1 MQTQLTY
8 CFVWRTALQRINF
21 LICGMNSDEFK
32 QKSGHHMNAPWFQ
45 QSGVPLQTNSPVQ
58 SSSGISLENI
68 RKVYP
73 ARKGTGE
80 VVALDGIGL
89 HVPEGA
95 ILGVIGRSGA
105 GKSSLIRLIN
115 GLERPTQGSV
125 RVNGIEITA
134 LNEPAL
140 RNARRSIG
148 MIFQHFS
155 LLSSRTA
162 FENIALPLEIAG
174 VSKADIGNR
183 VEPLLDMVGLTDKR
197 DRYPAE
203 LSGGQKQRVGIA
215 RALATNPS
223 VLLSDEATSALD
235 PETTDQILALL
246 KRINT
251 ELRLTILFITHEM
264 AVVKALADRVAVLE
278 HGKIVEEGATFD
290 IFASPQHEVTKRFVG
305 SVTGSQVPDWLLTG
319 LRTEHQSGD
328 QAVLHVSFKG
338 ADASGPLV
346 SQISRSF
353 DIDVNILHGQVETIA
368 GHPFGTL
375 IVSVPS
381 SLDLVGKIIGE
392 LKSSGNAVE
401 HLGYVS

>member
-1 MQTQLTY
+1 
-8 CFVWRTALQRINF
+8 
-21 LICGMNSDEFK
+21 
-32 QKSGHHMNAPWFQ
+32 MNAPWLQ
-45 QSGVPLQTNSPVQ
+45 QSGIPLHAASSPA
-58 SSSGISLENI
+58 SPGIVLKGI

-80 VVALDGIGL
+80 VVALDNIDL
-89 HVPEGA
+89 TVPEGS

-125 RVNGIEITA
+125 EVNGTAITA
-134 LNEPAL
+134 LDEPSL
-140 RNARRSIG
+140 RKARRSIG
-148 MIFQHFS
+148 MIFQHFN

-174 VSKADIGNR
+174 VPKDEIVKR
-183 VEPLLDMVGLTDKR
+183 VEPLLEMVGLVDKR

-235 PETTDQILALL
+235 PETTDQILELL
-246 KRINT
+246 KRINA

-264 AVVKALADRVAVLE
+264 AVVKTLADRVAVLE
-278 HGKIVEEGATFD
+278 HGKIVEEGTTFD

-305 SVTGSQVPDWLLTG
+305 SVTGSQVPDWLLAR
-319 LRTEHQSGD
+319 LRAEHQPGD

-338 ADASGPLV
+338 ADASGPLL
-346 SQISRSF
+346 SRIARTF
-353 DIDVNILHGQVETIA
+353 DVDVNIIYGQVETIA

-375 IVSVPS
+375 IVSVPPS
-381 SLDLVGKIIGE
+381 PDLVGKIVSQ
-392 LKSSGNAVE
+392 LKSGGNAVE

>member
-1 MQTQLTY
+1 
-8 CFVWRTALQRINF
+8 
-21 LICGMNSDEFK
+21 MNSSRK
-32 QKSGHHMNAPWFQ
+32 AAHHMNAPWLQ
-45 QSGVPLQTNSPVQ
+45 QSGVPLQTNVPVQ
-58 SSSGISLENI
+58 SSSGIFLENI

-80 VVALDGIGL
+80 VVALDGINL
-89 HVPEGA
+89 HVLEGA

-125 RVNGIEITA
+125 RVNGTEITA
-134 LNEPAL
+134 LDEPAL
-140 RNARRSIG
+140 RTARRSIG
-148 MIFQHFS
+148 MIFQHFN

-174 VSKADIGNR
+174 VSKADIVSR
-183 VEPLLDMVGLTDKR
+183 VEPLLEMVGLVDKR
-197 DRYPAE
+197 ERYPAE

-264 AVVKALADRVAVLE
+264 AVVKTLADRVAVLE

-305 SVTGSQVPDWLLTG
+305 SVTGSQVPDWLLAR
-319 LRTEHQSGD
+319 LRAEQQPGD

-353 DIDVNILHGQVETIA
+353 DIDVNILYGQVETIA

-381 SLDLVGKIIGE
+381 SPDIVGKIIGQ
-392 LKSSGNAVE
+392 LKSAGNAVE